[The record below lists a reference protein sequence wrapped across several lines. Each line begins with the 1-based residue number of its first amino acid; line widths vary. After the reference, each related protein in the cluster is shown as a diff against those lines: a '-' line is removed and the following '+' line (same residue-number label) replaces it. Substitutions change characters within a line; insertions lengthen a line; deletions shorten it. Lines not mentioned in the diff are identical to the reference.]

1 MSIFKRRVITSIEI
15 SDRYI
20 KLIQILSKGQSE
32 KVIACLFKE
41 FSPEDP
47 EAVGAELK
55 KILKEHNLKPRY
67 TILTIP
73 RQSVTTKIL
82 KLPSQNLREIS
93 DMVSF
98 QATKQIPYPKEEI
111 AYGFN
116 IIGVD
121 SQGFSSVMLVICHK
135 DVIERPIEILQSCGL
150 SAVKVTL
157 SSFGLLNWFNLNSE
171 LRKKSEISPLILV
184 DYDALSSD
192 IAIVHMGKLIY
203 TRGLTFG
210 SAEGEKNLERLRS
223 EIDKTLN
230 SYEKESEAIRA
241 GEAVFTG
248 NISGLTD
255 FKDELEKS
263 LNMKVE
269 LIDPFG
275 CVPLNIPASKYQSYL
290 TQASSRSFAGKGGA
304 SYSSLIGTAIGG
316 EEVDL
321 VPGELKIS
329 RAAGIKKRKFTIS
342 IILTFAVI
350 ASASLLIWNKIHQR
364 ELSLKMLES
373 KLRDIAP
380 AAEEIEKMRLS
391 SEVIKSQLNKKS
403 EASDILNELYKI
415 IPPNIYLVLCT
426 YEDEK
431 VELKGTANVLS
442 DVFKLVT
449 VLENS
454 PYFQN
459 VKVRYATKRKI
470 GSEEL
475 IDFEIS
481 CPLGSG
487 TAVKQ

>member
-1 MSIFKRRVITSIEI
+1 MPIFNRKITTSIEI

-20 KLIQILSKGQSE
+20 KLVQVLANGQSE
-32 KVIACLFKE
+32 KVIACVFKE
-41 FSPEDP
+41 FSTEDP
-47 EAVGAELK
+47 EAAGAELK
-55 KILKEHNLKPRY
+55 KMLKEHNLKPRHV
-67 TILTIP
+67 ILAIP

-82 KLPSQNLREIS
+82 KLPSQNPLEIS
-93 DMVSF
+93 DMAGF

-121 SQGFSSVMLVICHK
+121 PQGFSSVMLVICHK
-135 DVIERPIEILQSCGL
+135 DVIERPLEILRSRGI
-150 SAVKVTL
+150 SPVKVTL
-157 SSFGLLNWFNLNSE
+157 SSFGLLNWFNSNSE
-171 LRKKSEISPLILV
+171 LRKKSESFPLILV
-184 DYDALSSD
+184 DYDTASVD
-192 IAIVHMGKLIY
+192 IAIVYMGKLLY

-210 SAEGEKNLERLRS
+210 PTEGEKDFERLKI
-223 EIDKTLN
+223 EIEKTLT
-230 SYEKESEAIRA
+230 SYEKESETIRA

-248 NISGLTD
+248 NVSGLAGL
-255 FKDELEKS
+255 KDELERS

-269 LIDPFG
+269 IIDPFG
-275 CVPLNIPASKYQSYL
+275 RVSANIAAPKYGPYAAL
-290 TQASSRSFAGKGGA
+290 A
-304 SYSSLIGTAIGG
+304 SYSSLIGTAVGG

-321 VPGELKIS
+321 IPRGLKIS
-329 RAAGIKKRKFTIS
+329 RAEGIKKKKLAIS
-342 IILTFAVI
+342 IVLSIAVV
-350 ASASLLIWNKIHQR
+350 ASASITVWNKVHQR
-364 ELSLKMLES
+364 ELALKALES
-373 KLRDIAP
+373 ELKDIAP

-391 SEVIKSQLNKKS
+391 SEVIKSQLSKKS
-403 EASDILNELYKI
+403 EASDIINELYKI
-415 IPPNIYLVLCT
+415 VPANIYLVLCS

-449 VLENS
+449 ILENS
-454 PYFQN
+454 AYFQN

-481 CPLGSG
+481 CPLGKG

>member
-1 MSIFKRRVITSIEI
+1 MSMFKRRVTTSIEI

-20 KLIQILSKGQSE
+20 KLIQILSTGRSD

-41 FSPEDP
+41 FSSENP
-47 EAVGAELK
+47 EAAGAELK

-67 TILTIP
+67 TVLSIP

-82 KLPSQNLREIS
+82 KLPSQNPREIG

-121 SQGFSSVMLVICHK
+121 PQGFSSVMLVICHK
-135 DVIERPIEILQSCGL
+135 DVIERPLEILRSRGINP
-150 SAVKVTL
+150 AKVTL
-157 SSFGLLNWFNLNSE
+157 SSFGLLNWLNLNSE
-171 LRKKSEISPLILV
+171 LRKKSGSSPLILV
-184 DYDALSSD
+184 DYDAVSSD
-192 IAIVHMGKLIY
+192 IAIVYMGKLIY
-203 TRGLTFG
+203 TRGLTSG
-210 SAEGEKNLERLRS
+210 SAEGEKNFEWLRN
-223 EIDKTLN
+223 EIDKTLI
-230 SYEKESEAIRA
+230 SYEKESETIRA

-269 LIDPFG
+269 FIDPFAR
-275 CVPLNIPASKYQSYL
+275 VPLNITASKYRSYV
-290 TQASSRSFAGKGGA
+290 TQA
-304 SYSSLIGTAIGG
+304 SYSSLIGTAAGG

-321 VPGELKIS
+321 VPRGLKIS
-329 RAAGIKKRKFTIS
+329 RATGIKRKKLIIS

-350 ASASLLIWNKIHQR
+350 ASASLMVWNKIYYK
-364 ELSLKMLES
+364 ELSLKTLES
-373 KLRDIAP
+373 ELKGIAP

-391 SEVIKSQLNKKS
+391 SDVIKSQLIKKS

-475 IDFEIS
+475 IDFEVS
-481 CPLGSG
+481 CPLVSG
-487 TAVKQ
+487 PAVKQ